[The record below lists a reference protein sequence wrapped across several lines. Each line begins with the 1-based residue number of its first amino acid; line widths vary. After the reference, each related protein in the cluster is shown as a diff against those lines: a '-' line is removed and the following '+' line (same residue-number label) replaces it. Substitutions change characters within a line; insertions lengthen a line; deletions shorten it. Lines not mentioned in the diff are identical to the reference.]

1 MSMIHKFSMDGYN
14 IVLDV
19 NGGGVHVLDEVAYD
33 LVDLFE
39 EKSKEEIIDTLSKD
53 YKREQIEEAYE
64 EIESLKEEGLLFTE
78 DTYQEHPSFVNRKKV
93 VKALC
98 LHVSKKVVKAL
109 CLHVSHDCNLKCKYC
124 FASQGDFG
132 GEKEMMSFE
141 VGKKAID
148 YLIANS
154 GNRRNLEIDFF
165 GGEPLMNFDI
175 VKELVAYGRKV
186 EKENG
191 KNIRFTITTNGVLL
205 DDDKIDYINEHMH
218 NVVLSLDG
226 RKEINDNMRP
236 TVNDKGSYDVI
247 MPKFKK
253 LVDKRP
259 INEHMHNVVLSL
271 DGRKEIND
279 NMRPTVNDKGSYDVI
294 MPKFKKLVD
303 KRPKDKY
310 YYIRG
315 TFTRDNLDFSEDVLH
330 FANEGFKLTSVEPV
344 VGDESNPYALRE
356 EDMDKVFAE
365 YEKLAKQYA
374 KRKLDGE
381 DFTFF
386 HFVVDLNQGPCV
398 IKRITGCGAGNEYL
412 AVTPNG
418 DIYPCHQFVG
428 NDDFKLANIL
438 DDEVI
443 IPQEISNMFRDA
455 HVYSK
460 EDCKTC
466 WNKFYCSGGCHANA
480 INFNDDIKKPYELG
494 CEMQKK
500 RTECSIMIQA
510 KLMLEGE

>member
-19 NGGGVHVLDEVAYD
+19 NGGGVHVLDDVAYD

-39 EKSKEEIIDTLSKD
+39 EKSMEEIVDALSKE
-53 YKREQIEEAYE
+53 YTKEQIEEAYE
-64 EIESLKEEGLLFTE
+64 EIKTLKEEGLLFTE
-78 DTYQEHPSFVNRKKV
+78 DTYQDHPSFVNR
-93 VKALC
+93 
-98 LHVSKKVVKAL
+98 KKVVKAL

-132 GEKEMMSFE
+132 GEKEMMSVE

-165 GGEPLMNFDI
+165 GGEPLMNFDV
-175 VKELVAYGRKV
+175 VKELVEYGRKV
-186 EKENG
+186 EKEHN
-191 KNIRFTITTNGVLL
+191 KNIRFTMTTNGVLL

-226 RKEINDNMRP
+226 RKEVNDNMRP
-236 TVNDKGSYDVI
+236 TVNDKG
-247 MPKFKK
+247 
-253 LVDKRP
+253 
-259 INEHMHNVVLSL
+259 
-271 DGRKEIND
+271 
-279 NMRPTVNDKGSYDVI
+279 
-294 MPKFKKLVD
+294 
-303 KRPKDKY
+303 

-315 TFTRDNLDFSEDVLH
+315 TFTRDNLDFGEDVLH
-330 FANEGFKLTSVEPV
+330 FADEGFASTSVEPV
-344 VGDESNPYALRE
+344 VGDESNPYALRK
-356 EDMDKVFAE
+356 EDMEKVFAE
-365 YEKLAKQYA
+365 YEKLAKKYA
-374 KRKLDGE
+374 KRKLEGE
-381 DFTFF
+381 NFTFF

-428 NDDFKLANIL
+428 NDDFKLANIM
-438 DDEVI
+438 DEEVV
-443 IPQEISNMFRDA
+443 IPQEISDMFRDA

-480 INFNDDIKKPYELG
+480 INFNNDIRKPYELG

>member
-39 EKSKEEIIDTLSKD
+39 EKSKGEIIDTLSKD
-53 YKREQIEEAYE
+53 YTREQIEEAYE

-78 DTYQEHPSFVNRKKV
+78 DTYQEHPSFVNR
-93 VKALC
+93 
-98 LHVSKKVVKAL
+98 KKVVKAL

-165 GGEPLMNFDI
+165 GGEPLMNFDV

-259 INEHMHNVVLSL
+259 KN
-271 DGRKEIND
+271 
-279 NMRPTVNDKGSYDVI
+279 
-294 MPKFKKLVD
+294 
-303 KRPKDKY
+303 KY

>member
-1 MSMIHKFSMDGYN
+1 MIHKFSMNGYN

-19 NGGGVHVLDEVAYD
+19 DGGSVHILDDVAYE
-33 LVDLFE
+33 LVDLYE
-39 EKSKEEIIDTLSKD
+39 ENTKEEIISKLEN
-53 YKREQIEEAYE
+53 KFTAEQIEEAYD
-64 EIESLKEEGLLFTE
+64 EITSLKEEGLLFTT
-78 DTYQEHPSFVNRKKV
+78 DTYEFNPNFVNR
-93 VKALC
+93 
-98 LHVSKKVVKAL
+98 KKVVKAL
-109 CLHVSHDCNLKCKYC
+109 CLHVSHDCNLRCKYC

-132 GEKEMMSFE
+132 GAKEIMNFE
-141 VGKKAID
+141 VGKAAID

-165 GGEPLMNFDI
+165 GGEPLMNFDV
-175 VKELVAYGRKV
+175 VKELVEYGRKV
-186 EKENG
+186 EKENN
-191 KNIRFTITTNGVLL
+191 KNIRFTMTTNGILL

-236 TVNDKGSYDVI
+236 TLNDKGSYDVI

-253 LVDKRP
+253 LVEKR
-259 INEHMHNVVLSL
+259 
-271 DGRKEIND
+271 D
-279 NMRPTVNDKGSYDVI
+279 
-294 MPKFKKLVD
+294 
-303 KRPKDKY
+303 KDKY

-315 TFTRDNLDFSEDVLH
+315 TFTRDNLDFGKDVLH
-330 FANEGFKLTSVEPV
+330 FADEGFASTSVEPV
-344 VGDESNPYALRE
+344 VGDESNPYALRK
-356 EDMDKVFAE
+356 EDMEKVFAE

-381 DFTFF
+381 NFTFF

-412 AVTPNG
+412 AITPNG

-428 NDDFKLANIL
+428 NDDFKLANIM
-438 DDEVI
+438 DEEVI
-443 IPQEISNMFRDA
+443 IPKEITDTFRDA

-460 EDCKTC
+460 EDCKKC

-480 INFNDDIKKPYELG
+480 INFNNDINKPYELG

>member
-19 NGGGVHVLDEVAYD
+19 NGGGVHVLDDVAYD

-39 EKSKEEIIDTLSKD
+39 EKSMEEIVDSLNKD
-53 YKREQIEEAYE
+53 YTKEQIEEAYD
-64 EIESLKEEGLLFTE
+64 EIKTLKEEGLLFTE
-78 DTYQEHPSFVNRKKV
+78 DTYQDHPSFINRKKV

-98 LHVSKKVVKAL
+98 LHVA
-109 CLHVSHDCNLKCKYC
+109 HDCNLKCKYC

-132 GEKEMMSFE
+132 GVKEMMSFE

-148 YLIANS
+148 YLIENS

-165 GGEPLMNFDI
+165 GGEPLMNFDV
-175 VKELVAYGRKV
+175 VKELVEYGRKV
-186 EKENG
+186 EKENN
-191 KNIRFTITTNGVLL
+191 KNIRFTMTTNGILL

-236 TVNDKGSYDVI
+236 TLNDKGSYDVI

-253 LVDKRP
+253 LVEKR
-259 INEHMHNVVLSL
+259 
-271 DGRKEIND
+271 D
-279 NMRPTVNDKGSYDVI
+279 
-294 MPKFKKLVD
+294 
-303 KRPKDKY
+303 KDKY

-315 TFTRDNLDFSEDVLH
+315 TFTRDNLDFGKDVLH
-330 FANEGFKLTSVEPV
+330 FADEGFASTSVEPV
-344 VGDESNPYALRE
+344 VGDESNPYALRK
-356 EDMDKVFAE
+356 EDMEKVFAE
-365 YEKLAKQYA
+365 YEKLANIM
-374 KRKLDGE
+374 DE
-381 DFTFF
+381 E
-386 HFVVDLNQGPCV
+386 VVIP
-398 IKRITGCGAGNEYL
+398 KEITD
-412 AVTPNG
+412 T
-418 DIYPCHQFVG
+418 
-428 NDDFKLANIL
+428 
-438 DDEVI
+438 
-443 IPQEISNMFRDA
+443 FRDA

-460 EDCKTC
+460 EDCKKC

-480 INFNDDIKKPYELG
+480 INFNNDINKPYELG

>member
-19 NGGGVHVLDEVAYD
+19 NGGGVHVLDDVAYD

-39 EKSKEEIIDTLSKD
+39 EKSMEEIVDALSKE
-53 YKREQIEEAYE
+53 YTKEQIEEAYE
-64 EIESLKEEGLLFTE
+64 EIKTLKEEGLLFTE
-78 DTYQEHPSFVNRKKV
+78 DTYQDHPSFVNR
-93 VKALC
+93 
-98 LHVSKKVVKAL
+98 KKVVKAL

-132 GEKEMMSFE
+132 GEKEMMSVE

-165 GGEPLMNFDI
+165 GGEPLMNFDV
-175 VKELVAYGRKV
+175 VKELVEYGRKV
-186 EKENG
+186 EKEHN
-191 KNIRFTITTNGVLL
+191 KNIRFTMTTNGVLL

-226 RKEINDNMRP
+226 RKEVNDNMRP
-236 TVNDKGSYDVI
+236 TVNDRGSYDVI

-253 LVDKRP
+253 LVEKR
-259 INEHMHNVVLSL
+259 S
-271 DGRKEIND
+271 
-279 NMRPTVNDKGSYDVI
+279 
-294 MPKFKKLVD
+294 
-303 KRPKDKY
+303 KDKY

-315 TFTRDNLDFSEDVLH
+315 TFTRDNLDFSQDVLH
-330 FANEGFKLTSVEPV
+330 FADEGFKLTSVEPV

-356 EDMDKVFAE
+356 EDMEVVFAE

-374 KRKLDGE
+374 KRKIDGD

-386 HFVVDLNQGPCV
+386 HFVIDLNQGPCV

-428 NDDFKLANIL
+428 NEDFKLANIM
-438 DDEVI
+438 DEEVV

-480 INFNDDIKKPYELG
+480 INFNNDIRKPYELG